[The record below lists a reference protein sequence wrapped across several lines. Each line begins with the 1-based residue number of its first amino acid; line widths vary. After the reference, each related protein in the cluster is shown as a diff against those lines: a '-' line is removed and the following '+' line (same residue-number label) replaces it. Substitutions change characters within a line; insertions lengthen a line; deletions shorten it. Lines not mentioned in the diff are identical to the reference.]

1 MSILNKLQYQQFFN
15 LSNNYTLKEL
25 RKAKNNKIKD
35 MKKLDI
41 SMIDK
46 QIYAKN
52 IYIIYKFLKS
62 TLIVSNF
69 DNHRNIFF
77 KALDKFNKEH
87 SYSNIIKK
95 NYYQIKVQ

>member
-25 RKAKNNKIKD
+25 RKAKNNKIKN

-69 DNHRNIFF
+69 NNHRNIFF

-95 NYYQIKVQ
+95 NY